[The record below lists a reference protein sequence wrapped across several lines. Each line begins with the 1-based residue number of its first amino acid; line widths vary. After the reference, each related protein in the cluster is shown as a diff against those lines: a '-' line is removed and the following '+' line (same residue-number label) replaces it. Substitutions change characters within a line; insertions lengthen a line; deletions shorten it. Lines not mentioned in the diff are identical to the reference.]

1 MRNLTYIHKV
11 NGEVQDREKLLRWF
25 NRYLDSCPNG
35 DMLIEF
41 VSAPR
46 THAQNAYYWVITGI
60 IASHLGISSDEL
72 HEYFKEEFLPKQE
85 YFVAI
90 KKKQI
95 QSTTILNVD
104 EMAKVIDKAIQFAAE
119 NGVVI
124 PDLEEYKHTH

>member
-25 NRYLDSCPNG
+25 NRYLDTCPNG

-46 THAQNAYYWVITGI
+46 TQAQNAYYWVVTGI
-60 IASHLGISSDEL
+60 IARNLGISSDEL
-72 HEYFKEEFLPKQE
+72 HEYFKEMYLPKQE

-104 EMAKVIDKAIQFAAE
+104 EMAAMIDKIILFAAE
-119 NGVVI
+119 HGVVI